1 MTNETIQFIV
11 SALVSACFAG
21 YIYRLASRHL
31 LSFRYTIGWLSL
43 CGVGIFAGL
52 LLPILGPISRSIK
65 VTPAAI
71 IAVGALVVLVLI
83 CIQLSIAISN
93 LQESTRTLAEQVAHL
108 QREASLGKTLNLDSE
123 DGTR

>member
-1 MTNETIQFIV
+1 
-11 SALVSACFAG
+11 
-21 YIYRLASRHL
+21 
-31 LSFRYTIGWLSL
+31 
-43 CGVGIFAGL
+43 VGIFAGL

>member
-1 MTNETIQFIV
+1 VTNETIQFVV
-11 SALVSACFAG
+11 SALASACFAG

-31 LSFRYTIGWLSL
+31 LSFRYTIGWLAL

-93 LQESTRTLAEQVAHL
+93 LQERTRTLAEQVAHL